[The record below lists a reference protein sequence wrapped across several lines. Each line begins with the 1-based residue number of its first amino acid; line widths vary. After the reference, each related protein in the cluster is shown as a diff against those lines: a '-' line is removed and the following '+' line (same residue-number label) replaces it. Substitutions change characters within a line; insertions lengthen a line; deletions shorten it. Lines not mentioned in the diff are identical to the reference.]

1 MILHVFK
8 HNTMY
13 AFSTINN
20 DRQRNVVAISIAK
33 VRTFMNPGE
42 LLIIGGAEEKFHG
55 GEVLSK
61 FVELA
66 GRQNKGIGIL
76 PTASEIPDDV
86 SSDYIQTFKQLG
98 VRRVEVID
106 VDSRERAEDPSILEL
121 VASLS
126 AVFITGGDQS
136 RLSELIGGTKLHDT
150 LTKEW
155 KNGMVLAGTSA
166 GASIMAR
173 QMIVAAD
180 TKLNDDKLN
189 VELGTGFGFMDHMLI
204 DQHFS
209 QRARFD
215 RLLSAIAE
223 NKEIIGIG
231 IDENTAILIKD
242 NKFEVY
248 GEHQVLVIDGKS
260 SNYVDITISENG
272 SEELTISGF
281 QLHALTR
288 GYSFD
293 LATRKLILKK
303 GIKE

>member
-1 MILHVFK
+1 MK
-8 HNTMY
+8 
-13 AFSTINN
+13 
-20 DRQRNVVAISIAK
+20 
-33 VRTFMNPGE
+33 PGE

-55 GEVLSK
+55 GEVLQK
-61 FVELA
+61 FVDLA
-66 GRQNKGIGIL
+66 GRQNSGIGIL
-76 PTASEIPDDV
+76 PTASEIPDEV

-98 VRRVEVID
+98 VGRVEVID
-106 VDSRERAEDPSILEL
+106 VDSRERAENPEILEL
-121 VASLS
+121 VESLS

-136 RLSELIGGTKLHDT
+136 RLSKLIGGTRLHEKLTD
-150 LTKEW
+150 KW

-166 GASIMAR
+166 GASIMAKS
-173 QMIVAAD
+173 MIVAAD

-189 VELGTGFGFMDHMLI
+189 VELGTGFGFLDHILI

-223 NKEIIGIG
+223 NREIIGIG
-231 IDENTAILIKD
+231 IDENTAILVHD

-260 SNYVDITISENG
+260 SEFVDIKIGENG

-281 QLHALTR
+281 KLHALTR

-293 LATRKLILKK
+293 LSRRILILKK
-303 GIKE
+303 GKTE

>member
-1 MILHVFK
+1 
-8 HNTMY
+8 
-13 AFSTINN
+13 
-20 DRQRNVVAISIAK
+20 
-33 VRTFMNPGE
+33 MNPGE

-55 GEVLSK
+55 GEVLKK
-61 FVELA
+61 FVDLA
-66 GRQNKGIGIL
+66 GRQNSGIGIL

-98 VRRVEVID
+98 VGRVEVIG
-106 VDSRERAEDPSILEL
+106 VDSRERAEEPSILEL
-121 VASLS
+121 VNSLS

-136 RLSELIGGTKLHDT
+136 RLSNLIGGTKLHDK
-150 LTKEW
+150 LTEKW
-155 KNGMVLAGTSA
+155 KQGMVLAGTSA
-166 GASIMAR
+166 GASIMAK

-180 TKLNDDKLN
+180 TKLNDDKLK
-189 VELGTGFGFMDHMLI
+189 VELGTGFGFLDHILI

-215 RLLSAIAE
+215 RLLSAIAD
-223 NKEIIGIG
+223 NKQIVGIG
-231 IDENTAILIKD
+231 IDENTAILVHD

-260 SNYVDITISENG
+260 SNYVDIKIGEDG

-281 QLHALTR
+281 QLHTLTK